1 MEQSSF
7 RRKAG
12 EIRKAIRL
20 LKGLSQPWAVVRL
33 KIVTALSK
41 NLEATDQRIARLV
54 GVRTKVVTRLLEDMS
69 DNGTEN
75 LLRFGRPRD
84 LRQMLQRELKTAI
97 KTIPLRSLEDVAKW
111 LADEHRVGATMST
124 PTLRAYC
131 RKIGYQ
137 LPSRFKLPKPDRTP
151 ASLFRR
157 NQWTARQRAELQK
170 CLPILGARALAL
182 IEIGTTQ
189 LSVRAAAKKFD
200 VKVWRL
206 YRDLNNFRR
215 GRLRQAIAHT
225 RGVDSLT
232 ALGQTETF
240 YQWCDGQYAQNR
252 KAPSAVT
259 ARKFLKKVCGVSL
272 APRSVYRHM
281 VEWKK
286 SRNIETRTYK
296 GVPKPP

>member
-7 RRKAG
+7 CRKAG

-20 LKGLSQPWAVVRL
+20 LKGWNKPWAIVRL

-41 NLEATDQRIARLV
+41 NPEATDQMIARLAE
-54 GVRTKVVTRLLEDMS
+54 VRTKVVTRLLEDLGA
-69 DNGTEN
+69 NGTEN
-75 LLRFGRPRD
+75 LLRFGRPQD
-84 LRQMLQRELKTAI
+84 LTQKLQRELKVAI
-97 KTIPLRSLEDVAKW
+97 NTIPLRSLEDVAKW
-111 LADEHRVGATMST
+111 LADEQRVGAKLST

-131 RKIGYQ
+131 RKVGCP
-137 LPSRFKLPKPDRTP
+137 LPSRFKLPKQGGTLKLLQRDH
-151 ASLFRR
+151 
-157 NQWTARQRAELQK
+157 WTARQKAELQK
-170 CLPILGARALAL
+170 CLPMLGGRALAL

-189 LSVRAAAKKFD
+189 LPVRAAARKYD

-206 YRDLNNFRR
+206 YRDLNNFRS

-240 YQWCDGQYAQNR
+240 YKWCDGQYAQNR
-252 KAPSAVT
+252 KAPSAGT
-259 ARKFLKKVCGVSL
+259 ARNFLKKVCGVSL
-272 APRSVYRHM
+272 ASRSVYRHM